1 MENPTTIK
9 LEYLEEDAQLNDCK
23 LSSIIL
29 ANFVNG
35 KNAKKFLNRGKLED
49 ENIINI
55 PMVVTK
61 F

>member
-9 LEYLEEDAQLNDCK
+9 LEYLEPLGLEDSQLNDCK

-35 KNAKKFLNRGKLED
+35 INAKKFLNRGKL
-49 ENIINI
+49 
-55 PMVVTK
+55 
-61 F
+61 